1 MISAPPIMFFAL
13 LTVLAIFLNG
23 FGRRTLVVVNQIALD
38 VGVALF
44 CISLIGGLT
53 IKLIT
58 IALLKDTDRGDS
70 SRRTKPIWIRAGA
83 VGIFSIGVLSMFEE
97 SAGIAAFISPSA
109 FLGVSS
115 VAIAISVALVRIDVD
130 RIVAL
135 VDFLPVIGFVPFV

>member
-44 CISLIGGLT
+44 CISFKLWRPICLGTLVAHCSDSFLT

-58 IALLKDTDRGDS
+58 SALLKDTDRGDS
-70 SRRTKPIWIRAGA
+70 SQRTKPIWIRAGA
-83 VGIFSIGVLSMFEE
+83 VGFFQ
-97 SAGIAAFISPSA
+97 
-109 FLGVSS
+109 LGC
-115 VAIAISVALVRIDVD
+115 
-130 RIVAL
+130 
-135 VDFLPVIGFVPFV
+135 